1 MNLLYI
7 SIGPD
12 IDRTSNEERY
22 DFELRTRFISNY
34 LSRRVREL
42 RFKTDGTFNQI
53 HVSLVEDCPGPS
65 AIRGL
70 DALQVQI
77 KYDRDRY
84 KVVKGKPGCDYY
96 LPLFRDG
103 FRKAA
108 DFKHIPLDDL
118 LGLLEE
124 FGGGGCKNEWLHKKK
139 DFKDSGV
146 SIALNCYFTTNHFRL
161 VATIEQLSTK
171 ARLCS
176 GVLLETDPDE
186 VCFQGTFKD
195 ILIDGDKVII
205 TDAGDSP
212 EFLIDL
218 DSALSGSLRFERV
231 NHTDEKLDGMA

>member
-1 MNLLYI
+1 MNLRYI

-53 HVSLVEDCPGPS
+53 HVSLVEDCPGPT

-84 KVVKGKPGCDYY
+84 KVIKGKPGCDYY

-124 FGGGGCKNEWLHKKK
+124 FGGATARTNGFTRKRTLRTVASRSRCVVTLRPII
-139 DFKDSGV
+139 SG
-146 SIALNCYFTTNHFRL
+146 
-161 VATIEQLSTK
+161 
-171 ARLCS
+171 
-176 GVLLETDPDE
+176 
-186 VCFQGTFKD
+186 
-195 ILIDGDKVII
+195 
-205 TDAGDSP
+205 
-212 EFLIDL
+212 
-218 DSALSGSLRFERV
+218 
-231 NHTDEKLDGMA
+231 